1 MTQTHPTTLHLQLSN
16 DRHYCDNE
24 MSVPRRR
31 RGSSKSED
39 TEKLLPTVTS
49 TSSTAGTSFRS
60 GEDKENMGRDRT
72 SEFQSALRSLQGRQ
86 QRQLQPNPMA
96 LANHRVN
103 RNLEQYSEFMRVA
116 K

>member
-1 MTQTHPTTLHLQLSN
+1 
-16 DRHYCDNE
+16 

-39 TEKLLPTVTS
+39 TDKLLPTNPGGS
-49 TSSTAGTSFRS
+49 SWTSSVV
-60 GEDKENMGRDRT
+60 EDKENMGRDRT
-72 SEFQSALRSLQGRQ
+72 AEFQSALRSLQGRQ
-86 QRQLQPNPMA
+86 QRQVQPNPMA
-96 LANHRVN
+96 LANHKVN